1 MKRTRNL
8 AIAVSLIW
16 GIRIAAPTAGAA
28 WAHAIFSVGPSGLS
42 SFAPKQ
48 TSPRGQTAKPVGKI
62 KSIAGSSIILATDA
76 GAEISVHV
84 RETARVLQVS
94 PGQKDLESA
103 IPIHLQDLQVGD
115 RILVFG
121 KASSDG
127 NAVEASIIVVM
138 KSSEVE
144 AKQQDERLEWQRGIG
159 GLVRAV
165 DASAGT
171 VTVSTPAA
179 GASREISVH
188 AGKQTNIRRYAPDSV
203 KFSDAKPSTLD
214 QIKPGDQLRARG
226 EPAESALG
234 FTAAEIVFGTF
245 RNIAGTIVSVDAP
258 GGTLRLTD
266 LATKRPVL
274 VKISSGSQLHL
285 LPAEMA
291 QRVAM
296 RLRFAAA
303 ADAGAHATPP
313 PAVSAGPGAPSGP
326 GSASGRG
333 WPQNGPLDL
342 QQILSRMPLSAITD
356 FHKGGAVM
364 IVSTEGSVPGEV
376 TAITILGGVEPL
388 LTASPTGGQAMTLSP
403 WNLGSS
409 TAEGE
414 AGAP

>member
-1 MKRTRNL
+1 L
-8 AIAVSLIW
+8 AVAVSLVW
-16 GIRIAAPTAGAA
+16 GIRIPAPTAAAA
-28 WAHAIFSVGPSGLS
+28 WAHAIFSVGPGAAS

-48 TSPRGQTAKPVGKI
+48 TSPRDQTAKPVGTI
-62 KSIAGSSIILATDA
+62 KSIAGSSIVLDTDA
-76 GAEISVHV
+76 GAEISVQV

-103 IPIHLQDLQVGD
+103 TPIHLQDLEVGD
-115 RILVFG
+115 RIFVFG
-121 KASSDG
+121 KGASDG
-127 NAVEASIIVVM
+127 NTVEASIIVVM
-138 KSSEVE
+138 KSSDVE
-144 AKQQDERLEWQRGIG
+144 AKQQHERLEWQRGIG
-159 GLVRAV
+159 GLVGAV
-165 DASAGT
+165 DAAVGT

-179 GASREISVH
+179 GGSREISVH

-234 FTAAEIVFGTF
+234 FTATEIVFGTF

-258 GGTLRLTD
+258 GGTMRLTD

-285 LPAEMA
+285 LPPEMA
-291 QRVAM
+291 QRIAM

-303 ADAGAHATPP
+303 ADTGAHATPP

-326 GSASGRG
+326 GSASGRA

-356 FHKGGAVM
+356 FHKGDPVM